1 MLILLL
7 NIRELR
13 SFKIRQDGIILCRTL
28 SENKQSLAFATS
40 FVFYTDIRRSLE
52 NLLSKQNLKATLF
65 SFKVFRLIFIK
76 RKWSFLKNLLR
87 GQSFFIKAN
96 SYAFFSKEN
105 LKMLLNSEYF
115 FLRFLWKNEIFYR
128 KNAISNVIEKNWKLL
143 DLKKSFLLNVK
154 EVKNNKN
161 YHRLLFLVRY

>member
-76 RKWSFLKNLLR
+76 RK
-87 GQSFFIKAN
+87 
-96 SYAFFSKEN
+96 
-105 LKMLLNSEYF
+105 
-115 FLRFLWKNEIFYR
+115 
-128 KNAISNVIEKNWKLL
+128 
-143 DLKKSFLLNVK
+143 
-154 EVKNNKN
+154 
-161 YHRLLFLVRY
+161 